1 MKTIDRIRLNQLRN
15 KMQVAQLRLSK
26 ALEEWRLDSYQL
38 EKRHHTLK
46 QIGITNG
53 R

>member
-1 MKTIDRIRLNQLRN
+1 MKTIDRIRLNQIRN

-38 EKRHHTLK
+38 DKRYHTLATVK
-46 QIGITNG
+46 QTG
-53 R
+53 RY